1 MCAASCQSKHWEP
14 FWGFFL
20 CPSRLQCH
28 AFTPSTLSSWSPGV
42 LVGLEPQRRHLVKEF
57 GCLLCKASGSG
68 LWFYTSAAA
77 VSHISCCC
85 KPAPS
90 EWELNWFT
98 RSNDLGFCSCLQ
110 PVQEISSVPL
120 AIAFPLGPWFNIGP
134 HCVIRF
140 SDSIKYL
147 QNSCE
152 CCGLN
157 CIKDNL
163 GRSDLI

>member
-1 MCAASCQSKHWEP
+1 MCAASCQSEHWEP
-14 FWGFFL
+14 VWGPSL
-20 CPSRLQCH
+20 YPSRLQCR
-28 AFTPSTLSSWSPGV
+28 AFTPCTLSSWSPGV
-42 LVGLEPQRRHLVKEF
+42 LVGLEPQCRRLVKEF
-57 GCLLCKASGSG
+57 GCLLCKAFGSG

-77 VSHISCCC
+77 VSHTSCCC
-85 KPAPS
+85 KPGPS
-90 EWELNWFT
+90 ECELNWFT
-98 RSNDLGFCSCLQ
+98 QSNDLGFCSCLQ

-120 AIAFPLGPWFNIGP
+120 AIAFPLGLWFNVGP
-134 HCVIRF
+134 HRLIRF
-140 SDSIKYL
+140 SESIKYL